1 MDNIEEYIACCNE
14 RRIKKPLGWLSSAQ
28 YRRKFQAAQQ
38 KAQEIAFLR
47 FQV

>member
-14 RRIKKPLGWLSSAQ
+14 RRTKKPLGWLSSAQ